1 VLLAEHKE
9 GECRAGVT
17 YRLNVRKRGGEIV
30 FAVDGR
36 ELARANDPNPWG
48 GGLLGLR
55 TFRTALWWDDVRVR
69 PLGGEGTR

>member
-55 TFRTALWWDDVRVR
+55 TFRTELWWDNVRVR